1 MSRLPS
7 AVPGVLGNT
16 SLTQF
21 DALII
26 GSGAGGSVAART
38 LTVVGGKKVLVL
50 EAGPNYFMGLDDPAA
65 GMPVPLFSNDEL
77 KLSVRPF
84 INQSLFL
91 EPRTYRASEI
101 ARAVIADVNTLPR
114 NVGGGAVHADMKYP
128 RFNAVD
134 FHLAT
139 EMQSHGVQYPAT
151 NFSDWPLSYDE
162 LEPFYTEAERLTG
175 VQGLRGSDPFESH
188 RSSDFLMPPGVP
200 MYVAQVISD
209 GACAQGYTTFPYP
222 TAVNSRPYG
231 GRPPCVDCGLCT
243 GYGCPNNS
251 KCSPAVTTLRE
262 ALLTENCQLRYN
274 CHVTRLLHGAGR
286 HVVGVEYIDGDGKVQ
301 QATADQ
307 FILAASAI
315 ESARLCLVSDLGGP
329 GLGNSSDMVGRN
341 LMFHLETLAVG
352 VFKQRFHGERGRSV
366 THGISDF
373 RGVMPG
379 GAAIDPSRKLGGI
392 IEIGAQSEPIND
404 AQNNL
409 MVLALAQ
416 SQGIAITLKQLLINS
431 PLRAH
436 LAALTLQSEDAP
448 QLTNR
453 VDLDP
458 TIRDVFRQPVPRIT
472 YASSPFELDAQN
484 FYSPLML
491 SLLKAA
497 GAQYGAIAPQ
507 PVPSQSAHIMGT
519 LRMGGDAATSVCDA
533 VGKFHDVDNLYCMD
547 GGVFVTSSGY
557 NPTLTIITLAL
568 RAAGALLFPGTPE
581 RVIGRSL
588 RPRLEQ
594 DGAA

>member
-1 MSRLPS
+1 MSCLPS

-16 SLTQF
+16 SLAQF
-21 DALII
+21 DAIII

-38 LTVVGGKKVLVL
+38 LTVAGGKKVLVL
-50 EAGPNYFMGLDDPAA
+50 EAGPNYFTGLDDPAP
-65 GMPVPLFSNDEL
+65 GMPIPLFSNDEL

-91 EPRTYRASEI
+91 EPRTYRTQENEQA
-101 ARAVIADVNTLPR
+101 AVADVNTLPR
-114 NVGGGAVHADMKYP
+114 NVGGAAVHADMKYP

-134 FHLAT
+134 FHLGS
-139 EMQSHGVQYPAT
+139 ELQSHGLDFPAT
-151 NFSDWPLSYDE
+151 NFSDWPMTYDE
-162 LEPFYTEAERLTG
+162 LEAFYTEAERLTG
-175 VQGLRGSDPFESH
+175 VQGLRGSDPFESR
-188 RSSDFLMPPGVP
+188 RSSEFLMPPGVP
-200 MYVAQVISD
+200 MYVAQVVSD
-209 GACAQGYTTFPYP
+209 GARSLGYTPFPYP

-262 ALLTENCQLRYN
+262 ALLTEKCQLRYN
-274 CHVTRLLHGAGR
+274 CHVTRLLHNAGR
-286 HVVGVEYIDGDGKVQ
+286 HVSGVEYIDGDGNVQ

-315 ESARLCLVSDLGGP
+315 ESARLCLLSDLGGP

-341 LMFHLETLAVG
+341 LMFHFETLAVG
-352 VFKQRFHGERGRSV
+352 IFKQRFHGERGRSV
-366 THGISDF
+366 THGVSDF

-379 GAAIDPSRKLGGI
+379 GESIDPSRKLGGI

-409 MVLALAQ
+409 MVLALAR
-416 SQGIAITLKQLLINS
+416 SQGIDITLKQLLVNS

-453 VDLDP
+453 VDLDSAV
-458 TIRDVFRQPVPRIT
+458 RDVFRQPVPRIT
-472 YASSPFELDAQN
+472 YANSRFELDAQT
-484 FYSPLML
+484 FYAPQML
-491 SLLKAA
+491 SILKAA
-497 GAQYGAIAPQ
+497 GAQYGSIAPQ
-507 PVPSQSAHIMGT
+507 AVPSQSAHIMGT
-519 LRMGGDAATSVCDA
+519 LRMGSDASSSVCDA

-568 RAAGALLFPGTPE
+568 RAAGALLFPGHPD
-581 RVIGRSL
+581 RVIGVAGSVSV
-588 RPRLEQ
+588 
-594 DGAA
+594 